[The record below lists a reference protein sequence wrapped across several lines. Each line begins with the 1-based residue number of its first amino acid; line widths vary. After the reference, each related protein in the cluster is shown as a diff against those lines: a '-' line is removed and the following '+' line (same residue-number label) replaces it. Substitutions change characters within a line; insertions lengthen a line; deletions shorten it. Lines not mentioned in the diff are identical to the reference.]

1 MGKILSFLNIYKY
14 KAPLYLFRAAEMRR
28 PAPKRKA
35 LSVGAPPLR
44 AAIRRPAPKTC
55 RPRADGRCHPQY
67 RHRIRV
73 AIPVNNREY
82 PEMSREEGGG
92 NSGFMAAGCLP
103 DLTDI
108 VQRPVVGAERDK
120 GLPHRRH
127 DIGFGTVI
135 AEGVAHRHRVRA
147 PGRSSLRSGCP
158 NI

>member
-44 AAIRRPAPKTC
+44 ATVRHPAPKTR
-55 RPRADGRCHPQY
+55 RPRGGRPMPSAMQAQDKG
-67 RHRIRV
+67 R
-73 AIPVNNREY
+73 Y
-82 PEMSREEGGG
+82 PRKQRGVPGNQPGGGG
-92 NSGFMAAGCLP
+92 NSGCMAAGCLP
-103 DLTDI
+103 DQTDV

-127 DIGFGTVI
+127 DIGFGAVI
-135 AEGVAHRHRVRA
+135 GGRRSAPPPGRA